1 MLPHSM
7 LVQLEGDMGLA
18 LATAQDGLI
27 ELFLRCGIGTCRSS
41 LDDRA
46 CLGLAFVIVIAI

>member
-1 MLPHSM
+1 M